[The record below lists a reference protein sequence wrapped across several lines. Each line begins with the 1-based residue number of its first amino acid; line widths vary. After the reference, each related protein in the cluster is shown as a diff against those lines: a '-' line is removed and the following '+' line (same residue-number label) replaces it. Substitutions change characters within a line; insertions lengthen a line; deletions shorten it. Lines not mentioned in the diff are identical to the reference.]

1 MDLTVEYYGVLE
13 SVCGARRER
22 VSLDGDG
29 VTVAAA
35 MERLEASHDGLRQH
49 RGHVAFAVDD
59 ELAGDDAVLRDGS
72 VLALLPPVS
81 GG

>member
-1 MDLTVEYYGVLE
+1 MELTVEYYGMLE
-13 SVCGARRER
+13 SVCGTRRER
-22 VSLDGDG
+22 VSLQGDG

-35 MERLEASHDGLRQH
+35 MERLEASHEGLGQH
-49 RGHVAFAVDD
+49 RKHVAFAVDD
-59 ELAGDDAVLRDGS
+59 ELVGEDAALRDGS